1 MVPFFYAG
9 SMEIGELLATV
20 GVSEGS
26 VITLWS
32 MISLWK
38 HVGNETD
45 LSWWACLVSDN
56 VVKIAT
62 RHVDTVCTHR
72 VSGDRSTCAEQL
84 PYELRPQ

>member
-1 MVPFFYAG
+1 MSFFDAG

-32 MISLWK
+32 MMSVWK

-45 LSWWACLVSDN
+45 MSWWAFLVSDN

-62 RHVDTVCTHR
+62 RYVDTACTHR
-72 VSGDRSTCAEQL
+72 MSDDRQSCIVHL
-84 PYELRPQ
+84 PYELRPK